1 MLGFSAKERPC
12 SASIQSQICETTC
25 QDIHA
30 PEASES
36 HAFYTQRRHG
46 QASLAGCS
54 TGGCCRLR
62 CARPCSETCPMWD
75 SCEGSLSQCSYAL
88 SEMQGSSSQCCP
100 KNRDTGQSQGR
111 EGCSESPS
119 PVHCVSS
126 SLSSLP
132 SFTPLSFPFLPLHRL
147 PSLPGPSRNDI
158 SPTPHAQRGL
168 CLWKTEAYA

>member
-12 SASIQSQICETTC
+12 SASIQIQICETTC

-36 HAFYTQRRHG
+36 HAFYTQRRHS

-88 SEMQGSSSQCCP
+88 SEVQGSSSQCVAL
-100 KNRDTGQSQGR
+100 RTGTQARVRAGKA
-111 EGCSESPS
+111 
-119 PVHCVSS
+119 V
-126 SLSSLP
+126 LSLP
-132 SFTPLSFPFLPLHRL
+132 LLFTASLPLSP
-147 PSLPGPSRNDI
+147 PSLPFH
-158 SPTPHAQRGL
+158 SPFFSFLPTSPPPFPARPQQ
-168 CLWKTEAYA
+168 E